1 MESVLA
7 GFSLVRGMH
16 DHVPGIIKV
25 HQRLHIYLSVIII
38 HLKPNRNTFQLL
50 QNSFFKENPY

>member
-25 HQRLHIYLSVIII
+25 HQRLHIYI
-38 HLKPNRNTFQLL
+38 PQCYYNTFKTQ
-50 QNSFFKENPY
+50 